1 MCGINGILGI
11 KDTALAKQKVLA
23 MNSTMKHRGPDDEGV
38 FVDENIVLG
47 HRRLSILD
55 LSAAGHQ
62 PMQSN
67 DGRFQIV
74 YNGEL
79 YNYKELKFELKRVV
93 SGSGEQAYFFQT
105 DTDTEVIIAAFAR
118 WGEDCVNHFNG
129 MYAFAIWDDQKKE
142 LCVARD
148 RLGIKPLYY
157 IYSNNVLAF
166 SSEIRSLL
174 ASELIPKKLDE
185 NSLVDYLRYQT
196 VHAPNTIVKGV
207 KMLMPGHYLKA
218 NTEKVT
224 IHSYW
229 DLKKNISNAS
239 KDKSYKEVCKDVNQL
254 LTKAVERR
262 LIADVPFGAFLS
274 GGIDSSAIVGL
285 MSKVSTEK
293 VKTFSVTFDESEF
306 SEAKYAQLIAKK
318 FNTDHHEIKLSP
330 SDFLKE
336 LPNALKAM
344 DHPSGDGPNTYI
356 VSKATKAA
364 GITMALSGLG
374 GDELFAGYD
383 VFKRTLALNRKSW
396 LNVVPKFIRGIAGTI
411 LTKLKPG
418 IASEKIAALLK
429 QDSINFKT
437 FYPLSRQVLLDKE
450 ILSILDK
457 KELAGNRVTE
467 IIEDTASNVT
477 LSATTG
483 MSSRAESRDEGQ
495 HSTIT
500 KTSIAEI
507 STYMQ
512 NVLLGDADQMSMAV
526 ALEVRVP
533 FIDYTLVE
541 YVLGLPDKYKST
553 SSPKKLLI
561 DSLGDLLPPEI
572 VNRPKMGFTFPWKNW
587 MKNELKDFCE
597 QKMIVLSKRKL
608 FNEQGV
614 MRLWKE
620 FLNDNPKYT
629 WSRIW
634 YLVVLENWLQ
644 ENNIED

>member
-11 KDTALAKQKVLA
+11 SDTALAKQKVLA

-38 FVDENIVLG
+38 FANDNIVLG
-47 HRRLSILD
+47 HRRLSIID
-55 LSAAGHQ
+55 LSSAGHQ
-62 PMQSN
+62 PMQSH

-79 YNYKELKFELKRVV
+79 YNYKELKFELQRII
-93 SGSGEQAYFFQT
+93 SGTDQQAYFFQAN
-105 DTDTEVIIAAFAR
+105 TDTEVIIASYAR

-129 MYAFAIWDDQKKE
+129 MYAFAIWDDQTKE
-142 LCVARD
+142 LFIARD

-157 IYSNNVLAF
+157 LYTDNVLAF
-166 SSEIRSLL
+166 SSELRSLL

-185 NSLVDYLRYQT
+185 NSLIDYLRYQT
-196 VHAPNTIVKGV
+196 VHAPNTIIKGV

-218 NTEKVT
+218 NKEKIT
-224 IHSYW
+224 LHSYW

-239 KDKSYKEVCKDVNQL
+239 KGKSYEEVCKDVNQL
-254 LTKAVERR
+254 LTKSVERR

-285 MSKVSTEK
+285 MSKVSAEK

-306 SEAKYAQLIAKK
+306 SESKYAQLIAKK
-318 FNTDHHEIKLSP
+318 FNTDHHEIKLSS

-383 VFKRTLALNRKSW
+383 VFKRSLTLNKKTW
-396 LNVVPKFIRGIAGTI
+396 LNIFPKFMRGMAGNI
-411 LTKLKPG
+411 LTKIKPG
-418 IASEKIAALLK
+418 ISSEKISVLLK
-429 QDSINFKT
+429 QDSIGFKT

-450 ILSILDK
+450 ISYLLDK
-457 KELAGNRVTE
+457 KELSANRVVE
-467 IIEDTASNVT
+467 IIEESQISN
-477 LSATTG
+477 LS
-483 MSSRAESRDEGQ
+483 SQIS
-495 HSTIT
+495 

-553 SSPKKLLI
+553 SSPKKLLV

-597 QKMIVLSKRKL
+597 QKMIALSKRKL
-608 FNEQGV
+608 FKEQGV
-614 MRLWKE
+614 MKLWKE